1 MKIGIYASMFGKDK
15 PPTLESVE
23 SYIDHAY
30 SLKVD
35 LIDFR
40 RNRGFEAD
48 NTDYLFAI
56 KLRCLG
62 YGLSIGY
69 LASQGHFKGTDE
81 DLQSKIAIAKEDID
95 ISLFLGAP
103 MIRLFTGPP
112 LEDHGDQQREIRC
125 FQEVCDYGATKGIA
139 VGLQNHPS
147 TGDDIVRIM
156 EETERDN
163 FSMIL
168 DTGQWVGSPSQNK
181 GVPDPAHDTYAYM
194 AQTAKYATH
203 VRAKFYKIDS
213 GREEWLDYS
222 RIVPILAEAG
232 FNGALSVVFEGKD
245 ANTTDDKET
254 MRLAV
259 NHLRNLVAAL

>member
-1 MKIGIYASMFGKDK
+1 MKIGIYASMFGKDR

-81 DLQSKIAIAKEDID
+81 ELQSKIAIAKEDID
-95 ISLFLGAP
+95 ISLFL
-103 MIRLFTGPP
+103 R
-112 LEDHGDQQREIRC
+112 
-125 FQEVCDYGATKGIA
+125 
-139 VGLQNHPS
+139 
-147 TGDDIVRIM
+147 
-156 EETERDN
+156 
-163 FSMIL
+163 
-168 DTGQWVGSPSQNK
+168 
-181 GVPDPAHDTYAYM
+181 
-194 AQTAKYATH
+194 
-203 VRAKFYKIDS
+203 
-213 GREEWLDYS
+213 
-222 RIVPILAEAG
+222 
-232 FNGALSVVFEGKD
+232 
-245 ANTTDDKET
+245 
-254 MRLAV
+254 
-259 NHLRNLVAAL
+259 